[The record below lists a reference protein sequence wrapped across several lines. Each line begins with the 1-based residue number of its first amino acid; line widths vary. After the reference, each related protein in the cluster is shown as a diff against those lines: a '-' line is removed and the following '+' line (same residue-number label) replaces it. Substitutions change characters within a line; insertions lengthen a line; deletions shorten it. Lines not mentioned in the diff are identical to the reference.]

1 MKKMIVPFILAATLS
16 VSLPIFAKKAPPSP
30 LTNEELLSYI
40 MGYQIGISLKHQP
53 FKLRETLFLR
63 GIQDASNGKQS
74 IVDPKKAEEVITTY
88 KQEITAKH
96 EAEMRELAAKNDAA
110 ATTFLTSN
118 QKKPGIVMTQSGL
131 QYQVIREGKGQS
143 PQATDTVTVHYRGA
157 LMDGTEF
164 DSSYARKEPMSIAV
178 NAAIIP
184 GWAEALQ
191 KMKMGSKWKLFIPP
205 KLAYG
210 IKGSRGIPP
219 NALLIFEVELL
230 NIGITKPKQ

>member
-1 MKKMIVPFILAATLS
+1 MKKMIISFILAATLS
-16 VSLPIFAKKAPPSP
+16 ISLPIFAKKAPPSP

-96 EAEMRELAAKNDAA
+96 ETEMRALAAKNDAA
-110 ATTFLTSN
+110 ATAFLTSN
-118 QKKPGIVMTQSGL
+118 QKKLGIMTTQSGL
-131 QYQVIREGKGQS
+131 QYQVIQEGSGQS
-143 PQATDTVTVHYRGA
+143 PQATDTVTVHYRGT

-164 DSSYARKEPMSIAV
+164 DSSYARKEPMSIPV
-178 NAAIIP
+178 NAVIP
-184 GWAEALQ
+184 GWTEALQ
-191 KMKMGSKWKLFIPP
+191 KMKMRSKWKLFIPP

-230 NIGITKPKQ
+230 NIGIAKPKQ